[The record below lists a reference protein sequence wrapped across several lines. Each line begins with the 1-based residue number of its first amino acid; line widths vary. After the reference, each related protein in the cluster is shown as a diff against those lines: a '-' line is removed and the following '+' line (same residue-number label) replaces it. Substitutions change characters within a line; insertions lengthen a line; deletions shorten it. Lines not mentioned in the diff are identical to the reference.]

1 MFSYFTVPDVSPSKD
16 QAPLTTNLPSV
27 TVPVNNLTPSPPTSE
42 KPVKTAVPWRQM
54 NLFSKEPAR
63 NLQSDS
69 LETKATATAQT
80 HTTAGQDGTTSADA
94 EPRATKT
101 YKPYLMSL
109 ALQNR
114 SSEKA
119 RALRLPASRESSERY
134 PKAKQVDNR
143 NGSVLNRF
151 VPSNGRGRLYTSSAV
166 RNSNLRSGIKKV
178 SAPGDTDK
186 KHVRF
191 QQDTR
196 QT

>member
-1 MFSYFTVPDVSPSKD
+1 MSYFTVPEVSPSKD
-16 QAPLTTNLPSV
+16 QAPLTANLPSV
-27 TVPVNNLTPSPPTSE
+27 PVPVNNLTPSPPTSE
-42 KPVKTAVPWRQM
+42 KPVKTTVPWRQT
-54 NLFSKEPAR
+54 NLFSKEPVR
-63 NLQSDS
+63 NLQLDS
-69 LETKATATAQT
+69 QETQATATAQT
-80 HTTAGQDGTTSADA
+80 HTTAGQDSRASADT

-134 PKAKQVDNR
+134 PRAKHVDNR
-143 NGSVLNRF
+143 NGTVLNRF
-151 VPSNGRGRLYTSSAV
+151 APSNGRGRLYTSSAV
-166 RNSNLRSGIKKV
+166 RNANLRSNIKKV
-178 SAPGDTDK
+178 SAPCGTDK